1 MYLAVNNDPARSRVA
16 EFMGAGDAAADWLID
31 HDRGASALG
40 KIGRIE
46 IGPGGSARL
55 TPGAARERMLFV
67 LSGDG
72 HVRGDGADAEVH
84 EESVIFVPGS
94 ETLEIAARRQALR
107 LVLIQGGRATAV
119 SGIAITSLGQVENV
133 PFHKPEL
140 GFLHVA
146 ARWLVGGNAAKSA
159 ALVVGQSTF
168 IPGAAHLL
176 HRHDHGDE
184 FFYVFDGQGAHLVEG
199 GELAMQTGDVVFAP
213 RGEWHGFRNTRDRP
227 VRAIFGYFGVTSL
240 DEAGYE
246 VHPAV
251 AATNGA
257 GGAA

>member
-1 MYLAVNNDPARSRVA
+1 MYLVASNSSALARVA
-16 EFMGAGDAAADWLID
+16 EFVGNGDAAARWLID
-31 HDRGASALG
+31 QESGGSRFGR
-40 KIGRIE
+40 IGVIE
-46 IGPGGSARL
+46 IGPRGSARL
-55 TPGAARERMLFV
+55 TPQAGHEQMLFA
-67 LSGDG
+67 LHGG
-72 HVRGDGADAEVH
+72 GRVRCDAVDADVR
-84 EESVIFVPGS
+84 EESVIFLPGKQ
-94 ETLEIAARRQALR
+94 TLELEPRRDALR
-107 LVLIQGGRATAV
+107 LLLIQGGRAAAT
-119 SGIAITSLGQVENV
+119 GRMQITSLDEVENV

-140 GFLHVA
+140 GFIHVA

-184 FFYVFDGQGAHLVEG
+184 FSTSSTAKVRISSKAASSPCSPV
-199 GELAMQTGDVVFAP
+199 TWCS
-213 RGEWHGFRNTRDRP
+213 RREWHGFRNTCDRP

-257 GGAA
+257 VGAA

>member
-1 MYLAVNNDPARSRVA
+1 MYLVANNSSAHARVA
-16 EFMGAGDAAADWLID
+16 EFAGNGDAAARWLID
-31 HDRGASALG
+31 EQSGGSGFGR
-40 KIGRIE
+40 IGLIE
-46 IGPGGSARL
+46 IGPAGSARL
-55 TPGAARERMLFV
+55 TPEAGREQMLFV
-67 LSGDG
+67 LHGGG
-72 HVRGDGADAEVH
+72 HVRCDAVAADVRQ
-84 EESVIFVPGS
+84 ESVIFLPARQ
-94 ETLEIAARRQALR
+94 TLEVEPRHGRLR
-107 LVLIQGGRATAV
+107 LLLVQGGPAATT
-119 SGIAITSLGQVENV
+119 GRMQIMSLSEVENV

-140 GFLHVA
+140 GFIRVA
-146 ARWLVGGNAAKSA
+146 ARWLVGGSAAKSA

-168 IPGAAHLL
+168 VPDGAHLL

>member
-16 EFMGAGDAAADWLID
+16 EFIGAGDAAAHWLID
-31 HDRGASALG
+31 QDRGASARG

-46 IGPGGSARL
+46 IGPGGSGRL
-55 TPGAARERMLFV
+55 TPDAARERMLFV

-72 HVRGDGADAEVH
+72 HVRGDGVDAEVH
-84 EESVIFVPGS
+84 EESVIFLPGG
-94 ETLEIAARRQALR
+94 ETLEIAARREALR
-107 LVLIQGGRATAV
+107 LALIQGGRATAV
-119 SGIAITSLGQVENV
+119 TGMAITSLGQVENV

-140 GFLHVA
+140 GFIHVA

-184 FFYVFDGQGAHLVEG
+184 FFYVFDGQGAQLVEG
-199 GELAMQTGDVVFAP
+199 GELAMQAGDVVFAP
-213 RGEWHGFRNTRDRP
+213 RGEWHGFRNTCDHP

>member
-1 MYLAVNNDPARSRVA
+1 V
-16 EFMGAGDAAADWLID
+16 
-31 HDRGASALG
+31 
-40 KIGRIE
+40 
-46 IGPGGSARL
+46 
-55 TPGAARERMLFV
+55 
-67 LSGDG
+67 
-72 HVRGDGADAEVH
+72 DAEVH
-84 EESVIFVPGS
+84 EESVIFLPGG
-94 ETLEIAARRQALR
+94 ETLEIAARREALR
-107 LVLIQGGRATAV
+107 LALIQGGRATAV
-119 SGIAITSLGQVENV
+119 TGMAITSLGQVENV

-140 GFLHVA
+140 GFIHVA

-199 GELAMQTGDVVFAP
+199 GELAMQAGDVVFAP
-213 RGEWHGFRNTRDRP
+213 RGEWHGFRNTCDHP